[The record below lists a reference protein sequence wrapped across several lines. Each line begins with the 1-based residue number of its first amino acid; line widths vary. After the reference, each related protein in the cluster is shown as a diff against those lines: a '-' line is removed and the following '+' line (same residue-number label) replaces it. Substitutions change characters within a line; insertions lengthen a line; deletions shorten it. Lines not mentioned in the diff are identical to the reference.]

1 MRLIFLGPP
10 GAGKGTQAHRVAEG
24 LGIPHISTGDMLR
37 ANIASGTA
45 LGREAA
51 TRMNAGELVPDA
63 LVISMLAERITA
75 ADAAAG
81 FILDGFPR
89 NLAQALALETSSV
102 GTIDRVVLFIVDE
115 DEIVRRI
122 DGRRGC
128 NQGHT
133 YHLDDHPPS
142 QPGVCDVDG
151 EPLVQRPDDSE
162 VVIRNRLKVYR
173 RETEPL
179 IDFYDERGLILE
191 IKALGP
197 VQHITRQIL
206 DAVRA

>member
-1 MRLIFLGPP
+1 
-10 GAGKGTQAHRVAEG
+10 
-24 LGIPHISTGDMLR
+24 
-37 ANIASGTA
+37 
-45 LGREAA
+45 
-51 TRMNAGELVPDA
+51 
-63 LVISMLAERITA
+63 
-75 ADAAAG
+75 
-81 FILDGFPR
+81 
-89 NLAQALALETSSV
+89 
-102 GTIDRVVLFIVDE
+102 VDE

-179 IDFYDERGLILE
+179 IDFYNERGLILE
-191 IKALGP
+191 IKALGS

>member
-1 MRLIFLGPP
+1 VRLIFLGPP
-10 GAGKGTQAHRVAEG
+10 GAGKGTQANRVAEG

-37 ANIASGTA
+37 AHIASGTA

-51 TRMNAGELVPDA
+51 TLMDAGELVPDA

-179 IDFYDERGLILE
+179 IGFYSERGLILE
-191 IKALGP
+191 IKALGS